1 MTSKHSSIQ
10 ALATVDYAELALVEG
25 GYIWGP
31 GCPGYPGPDGGG
43 EPIFQPFGLPDFGRP
58 IVLC

>member
-1 MTSKHSSIQ
+1 MTKHRSNQ
-10 ALATVDYAELALVEG
+10 ALDTVDQEELALVEG

-31 GCPGYPGPDGGG
+31 GCPGYPGD
-43 EPIFQPFGLPDFGRP
+43 EPIFQPFGPPDFGRP